1 MAEYLGVKITATAAY
16 SPQSNGAN
24 ERNHAIVDRMMEKM
38 LFQDPSMKPEIALCR
53 ALNAKN
59 CLETYQ
65 GVSPAQLVFG
75 ENPRL
80 PALYSA
86 IPPGLEE
93 VRLSKALATHIN
105 ALHMA
110 REMFIQ
116 CESDR
121 VLRTALKQ
129 HLYTKG
135 EKIDRRLDLL

>member
-1 MAEYLGVKITATAAY
+1 MDAE
-16 SPQSNGAN
+16 
-24 ERNHAIVDRMMEKM
+24 IV
-38 LFQDPSMKPEIALCR
+38 ICWALHG
-53 ALNAKN
+53 KN

-65 GVSPAQLVFG
+65 GVSSAQLVFG

-80 PALYSA
+80 PVLCSA
-86 IPPGLEE
+86 GLPGLEE
-93 VRLSKALATHIN
+93 VSLNKALATHIN

-129 HLYTKG
+129 RVYSNG
-135 EKIDRRLDLL
+135 EKIDRGDWIYFKNKTKRWEGPVKVVAKDGKLIYCV